1 MSHQLF
7 NPMQQCPCANRIIY
21 LNYNNVIAFETATD
35 PVQQST
41 NVSMSHKQ
49 FRKGIIIRCIDSNM
63 HILFKIL
70 PKYKIC
76 YLFACIAIRYDLTH
90 RILLF
95 SWCSNV
101 NKYRSLD
108 TDQKIIEIGLLILS
122 SKRHSL
128 CIDHNR
134 ISFSRRI

>member
-1 MSHQLF
+1 
-7 NPMQQCPCANRIIY
+7 MQQYPCANRIIH

-41 NVSMSHKQ
+41 NVSVSHKQ
-49 FRKGIIIRCIDSNM
+49 LRKGMIIRCIDSNM
-63 HILFKIL
+63 HILFRIL
-70 PKYKIC
+70 PKLKIG
-76 YLFACIAIRYDLTH
+76 YLFALYMIFALRYNLKY

-101 NKYRSLD
+101 NKYRCLD